1 MSSPS
6 NGKKSKIFYVSRYLF
21 IANNFIFLTNIKHMR
36 NVLRNGRNAYE
47 YRILGKLELNSH
59 DPTLPNLL

>member
-1 MSSPS
+1 
-6 NGKKSKIFYVSRYLF
+6 
-21 IANNFIFLTNIKHMR
+21 MR

-47 YRILGKLELNSH
+47 YRILGKLEINSH